1 MGMNGKREKGK
12 YQRCETYMTS
22 SSFISLLYAIIMT
35 CLLPLLFK
43 AYISSTN
50 LFLIEKSIPENRL
63 NLMKYYPYCNGSS
76 FLIFLTISKFAD
88 KRVIAKVPSLN
99 AITPLSLS
107 ISIFLFTLCFEVNHS
122 LINCFLYTYSFKT
135 CFIITIFHIN
145 HGKKS
150 MLCGIL
156 YQIDTLFL
164 FLVIVSN
171 MSLLNPGPERLDGI
185 SCFFHNVQGFVNLN
199 SISKPSP
206 DSNITKI
213 MEFQAYIFE
222 KAPGIIILN
231 EMWLKPSI
239 NSNEII
245 PCKSYKI
252 FRKDCSSFSHPPDPD
267 NPQKFKLNGRGVLI
281 AVKNSLNLHPKEIK
295 CSTQAEFLSVK
306 LSLPNRKKIRVST
319 LYRFGTLGYSNFTQ
333 VEKHLFKIF
342 RSRKYKH
349 NFIAGD
355 FNLDSVDWH
364 RNTISNNA
372 HMPFINLFC
381 DLALITISF

>member
-12 YQRCETYMTS
+12 YQRCETYMTF

-35 CLLPLLFK
+35 YLLPLLFK
-43 AYISSTN
+43 AYTSSTN
-50 LFLIEKSIPENRL
+50 LFLTEKSIPENRL

-107 ISIFLFTLCFEVNHS
+107 ICIFLFTLCCEVNYS
-122 LINCFLYTYSFKT
+122 LTNCFLYTYSLKT

-145 HGKKS
+145 HSKKS

-156 YQIDTLFL
+156 YQIATLFL

-171 MSLLNPGPERLDGI
+171 MFLLNPGPERLDGI
-185 SCFFHNVQGFVNLN
+185 SCFFHNVQGFVSLN

-206 DSNITKI
+206 DLNITKI

-222 KAPGIIILN
+222 KAPDIIILN
-231 EMWLKPSI
+231 ETWLKPSI

-245 PCKSYKI
+245 PGKSYKI
-252 FRKDCSSFSHPPDPD
+252 FRKDRSSFSHPPDPD
-267 NPQKFKLNGRGVLI
+267 NPRKFKLNGGGVLI
-281 AVKNSLNLHPKEIK
+281 AVKNSL
-295 CSTQAEFLSVK
+295 
-306 LSLPNRKKIRVST
+306 SL
-319 LYRFGTLGYSNFTQ
+319 Q
-333 VEKHLFKIF
+333 VV
-342 RSRKYKH
+342 YKPIL
-349 NFIAGD
+349 IAH
-355 FNLDSVDWH
+355 S
-364 RNTISNNA
+364 S
-372 HMPFINLFC
+372 
-381 DLALITISF
+381 